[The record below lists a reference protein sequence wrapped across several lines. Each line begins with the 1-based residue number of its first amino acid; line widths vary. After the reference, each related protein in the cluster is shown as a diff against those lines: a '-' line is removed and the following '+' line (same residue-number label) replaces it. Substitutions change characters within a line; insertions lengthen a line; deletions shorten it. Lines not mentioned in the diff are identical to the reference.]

1 MKPMTAETDL
11 LPLPEWCLDDGRA
24 LYVLEGM
31 SGPQYRNDM
40 QAYARACVSS
50 ATEALRA
57 EVERLKELVR
67 SVGYE
72 TLTRAEAA
80 EASNERL
87 AEALRLISK
96 QGTHYGPDG
105 TRESWQHWAE
115 IARAALDQETTN
127 G

>member
-1 MKPMTAETDL
+1 MTAETDL
-11 LPLPEWCLDDGRA
+11 LPLPEEECMGGNDVYGVEYP
-24 LYVLEGM
+24 LYT
-31 SGPQYRNDM
+31 SDHM
-40 QAYARACVSS
+40 QAYARANLAELQREV
-50 ATEALRA
+50 EGLRA

-80 EASNERL
+80 EARAERL

-115 IARAALDQETTN
+115 IARATLEQETTN